1 MEYLQKN
8 IRQLNVEFLE
18 KNVTDHMLN
27 SKIRSATQ
35 NDLYYLKLFDNG
47 SPSLFSGKK
56 TDFQVAVYEYKQYN
70 LFTTILTKENY

>member
-1 MEYLQKN
+1 
-8 IRQLNVEFLE
+8 
-18 KNVTDHMLN
+18 MLN

-70 LFTTILTKENY
+70 LFTTILTKEN